1 MAPLE
6 PVQVVAPLEGSR
18 YNAGMAESLP
28 IITLLT
34 DFGDQDGYAG
44 VMKGVILSIAP
55 GVRLI
60 DITHQ
65 VQPQDIQQ
73 AAHILGSTYRYFP
86 SHTIHVVVVDPG
98 VGGPR
103 RAIALETP
111 RGRFVA
117 PDNGVLTCVLQQE
130 PSWQAVVLDQPA
142 YWLPNP
148 SHTFHGRDIFSPVAA
163 HLANGVPL
171 QQLGSPVENLTLLP
185 QPPLEVLP
193 NAIRGQVIRIDRFG
207 NALTNIMR
215 LRWLDDRTVE
225 FRPLNP
231 SLIPGGALRFDAHKA
246 RITFG
251 WHTLNGLRQTYSQVA
266 VGQPAA
272 LIGSTD
278 GLEIAVN
285 QGNAA
290 DMLAIN
296 VGDTVALIFEPI
308 KAA

>member
-1 MAPLE
+1 MTH
-6 PVQVVAPLEGSR
+6 
-18 YNAGMAESLP
+18 SLP

-55 GVRLI
+55 DVRLV
-60 DITHQ
+60 DISHQ
-65 VQPQDIQQ
+65 IKPQDIQQ
-73 AAHILGSTYRYFP
+73 AAHILGGAYRYFP
-86 SHTIHVVVVDPG
+86 PHTIHLVVVDPG
-98 VGGPR
+98 VGGER

-117 PDNGVLTCVLQQE
+117 PDNGVLTYVLQQE
-130 PSWQAVVLDQPA
+130 PSWQAVVLDKPD

-148 SHTFHGRDIFSPVAA
+148 SYTFHGRDIFSPVAA

-171 QQLGSPVENLTLLP
+171 HRLGSPVSDLILLE

-215 LRWLDDRTVE
+215 LRWIDERTVE
-225 FRPLNP
+225 FQPLNP
-231 SLIPGGALRFDAHKA
+231 SLIPTGTLRFDARKA
-246 RITFG
+246 RVTFG
-251 WHTLNGLRQTYSQVA
+251 WHTLNGLHQTYSQVA

-290 DMLAIN
+290 DALAIK
-296 VGDTVALIFEPI
+296 VRDTVALLFEPTE
-308 KAA
+308 A